1 MSDNPSQ
8 VYELLCRHA
17 RETALLA
24 SIQGLLEWDEQT
36 KMPPAGGEYRAEQV
50 AYVAGE
56 IHKRQT
62 APQVGEWL
70 AQLADSPLAADP
82 HGDAGAVIRELRRQY
97 GRKIRLPQALV
108 EELSRTSV
116 IGQQTWIRARKA
128 NDFSQFQ
135 PILEKTLDLKR
146 QEAAALGYA
155 ATPYDA
161 LLEDYEPGATTAEVV
176 EVLSKLRDALTPLV
190 EAIVGS
196 GRRPDGS
203 VLTRDFPVAA
213 QEAFGKEA
221 AAAIGFDFTAGRL
234 DVTAHPFCGGAGP
247 RDIRLTTRYNPRDFA
262 DGFFSIIHETG
273 HGLYEQGLPD
283 EYFGLPTGEAASLG
297 IHESQSRMWENQV
310 ARSRAF
316 WEQFLPRAAQAF
328 APALDGA
335 SLDAFYAA
343 INDVRPSLI
352 RVDADEV
359 TYNLH
364 ILIRFELERA
374 MIEGDLSAADLPG
387 AWGEKYQ
394 RYLGVVSPTDAD
406 GALQDV
412 HWSAGLF
419 GYFPTYTLGNL
430 YAGQFFAQAS
440 KDLGDL
446 QSAFRRGEFQPLL
459 AWLREKIHRH
469 GRRYSASEL
478 VVRVTG
484 QPLSHGPWM
493 AQMRQKY
500 GELYGI

>member
-1 MSDNPSQ
+1 MNATEM
-8 VYELLCRHA
+8 YEGLCRQA

-50 AYVAGE
+50 AYLAGE
-56 IHKRQT
+56 IHRRQT
-62 APQVGEWL
+62 TPQVGEWL
-70 AQLADSPLAADP
+70 EALVNSPLADEP
-82 HGDAGAVIRELRRQY
+82 HSETGTVIREMHREY
-97 GRKIRLPQALV
+97 GRKTRLPQALV

-116 IGQQTWIRARKA
+116 LGQQTWIRARKA
-128 NDFSQFQ
+128 DDFSQFQ
-135 PILEKTLDLKR
+135 PILERTLDLKR
-146 QEAAALGYA
+146 QEAAALGYT

-161 LLEDYEPGATTAEVV
+161 LLEDYEPGATTAEVAV
-176 EVLSKLRDALTPLV
+176 VLADLREALTPLV

-196 GRRPDGS
+196 GRRADVE

-213 QEAFGKEA
+213 QEAFGRQA
-221 AAAIGFDFTAGRL
+221 AEAIGFDFAAGRL

-247 RDIRLTTRYNPRDFA
+247 CDVRLTTRYNARDFG

-273 HGLYEQGLPD
+273 HGLYEQGLPS
-283 EYFGLPTGEAASLG
+283 EHFGLPTGEAVSLG

-316 WEQFLPRAAQAF
+316 WKHMLPQAARAFSPTLAGVGV
-328 APALDGA
+328 DE
-335 SLDAFYAA
+335 FYAA

-374 MIEGDLSAADLPG
+374 MIEGDLAAGDLPG
-387 AWGEKYQ
+387 AWREKYE

-430 YAGQFFAQAS
+430 YAGQFFAQANA
-440 KDLGDL
+440 DLGDL
-446 QSAFRRGEFQPLL
+446 GESLGRGEFRPLL
-459 AWLREKIHRH
+459 DWLRDKIHSQ
-469 GRRYSASEL
+469 GRRYSASQL
-478 VVRVTG
+478 AVRVTG
-484 QPLSHGPWM
+484 QPLSHDAWM
-493 AQMRQKY
+493 GQMRAKY